1 MRYIHARDIT
11 SERRKYINILFLVTS
26 IVTTVL
32 ILFSLVGLISNVS
45 KYVTAKKSLE
55 TAQAD
60 SVTTEQELKK
70 KVTAIT
76 GDEEYAN
83 YVISSSNTLS
93 TEKLEMYYPS
103 IDIYSYLGTIEQ
115 DVVFYNLDITK
126 EVIQIEGEALSAQDL
141 LNFIDR
147 VKGDSLFQTI
157 KIKAFKYSDDFRV
170 ATFALEMYP
179 PEDIRID
186 VSKVEDSELS
196 QNTEVVDD
204 TGEVLN
210 EDGSTLTSPSEPIPS
225 KIEQAPKSV
234 INGDQDTDVI
244 STTETSDTIEKP
256 TTEVLDTTKKSDDS
270 KPSITIEGLD

>member
-60 SVTTEQELKK
+60 SATTEQELKK

-93 TEKLEMYYPS
+93 TFPS
-103 IDIYSYLGTIEQ
+103 FLISPL
-115 DVVFYNLDITK
+115 YNHT
-126 EVIQIEGEALSAQDL
+126 A
-141 LNFIDR
+141 
-147 VKGDSLFQTI
+147 
-157 KIKAFKYSDDFRV
+157 
-170 ATFALEMYP
+170 
-179 PEDIRID
+179 
-186 VSKVEDSELS
+186 LS
-196 QNTEVVDD
+196 QNLFTC
-204 TGEVLN
+204 
-210 EDGSTLTSPSEPIPS
+210 
-225 KIEQAPKSV
+225 
-234 INGDQDTDVI
+234 
-244 STTETSDTIEKP
+244 
-256 TTEVLDTTKKSDDS
+256 
-270 KPSITIEGLD
+270 SIL

>member
-60 SVTTEQELKK
+60 SATTEQELKK

-103 IDIYSYLGTIEQ
+103 IDIYSYLGTVEQ
-115 DVVFYNLDITK
+115 DIVFYNLDITK

-186 VSKVEDSELS
+186 VSKVEDSGLS
-196 QNTEVVDD
+196 QDTEVVDD

-234 INGDQDTDVI
+234 INSEQDTDVI

-256 TTEVLDTTKKSDDS
+256 DAS